1 MRKWMILLAAVLLG
15 CKQYVSATAGSLRAQ
30 VQSAYAQTLTHQYP
44 QAQPAV
50 AGLSN
55 EEFHQSFAEDYARPV
70 SSITEITEENGGLM
84 LKTDSGAS
92 ITAMKDG
99 TVAWAADVGWNYG
112 YGKMALV
119 QQEDCYLMYAH
130 CSQVAVKTGDTVKQ
144 GDKIGEAGDT
154 GHTEDGIR
162 VGVYRFPLEDV
173 ALVTGADGTVSAF
186 TVNGEVSGIG
196 ME

>member
-1 MRKWMILLAAVLLG
+1 MRKWMILLAAVLMLLAG
-15 CKQYVSATAGSLRAQ
+15 CGKE
-30 VQSAYAQTLTHQYP
+30 
-44 QAQPAV
+44 PAA

-55 EEFHQSFAEDYARPV
+55 EEFHQYFAEDYARPV

-84 LKTDSGAS
+84 LKTDLGAP

-99 TVAWAADVGWNYG
+99 TVVYANNNGWNYG
-112 YGKMALV
+112 YGRLVLV
-119 QQEDCYLMYAH
+119 QQEDCYLLYAH

-144 GDKIGEAGDT
+144 GDKLGEAGST
-154 GHTEDGIR
+154 GHTDNSVM
-162 VGVYRFPLEDV
+162 VGVYRFTLEEM

>member
-1 MRKWMILLAAVLLG
+1 MEW
-15 CKQYVSATAGSLRAQ
+15 
-30 VQSAYAQTLTHQYP
+30 
-44 QAQPAV
+44 
-50 AGLSN
+50 
-55 EEFHQSFAEDYARPV
+55 AE
-70 SSITEITEENGGLM
+70 
-84 LKTDSGAS
+84 
-92 ITAMKDG
+92 
-99 TVAWAADVGWNYG
+99 ADGWNYG
-112 YGKMALV
+112 YGRLALV
-119 QQEDCYLMYAH
+119 QQEDCYLLYAH
-130 CSQVAVKTGDTVKQ
+130 CSQVAVKTGATVKQ

>member
-1 MRKWMILLAAVLLG
+1 MKKRLILLAAALVLLLLAG
-15 CKQYVSATAGSLRAQ
+15 CGKE
-30 VQSAYAQTLTHQYP
+30 
-44 QAQPAV
+44 PAA
-50 AGLSN
+50 AGLSD
-55 EEFHQSFAEDYARPV
+55 EEFHRYFAEDYARPM
-70 SSITEITEENGGLM
+70 SSITEITEENGGWS

-99 TVAWAADVGWNYG
+99 TVVYANDNGWNYG
-112 YGKMALV
+112 YGRLVLV
-119 QQEDCYLMYAH
+119 QQEDCYLLYAH

-144 GDKIGEAGDT
+144 GDKLGEAGST
-154 GHTEDGIR
+154 GHTDNSIQL
-162 VGVYRFPLEDV
+162 GVYRFPLEDV

>member
-1 MRKWMILLAAVLLG
+1 MKKWMILLAAVLMLLAG
-15 CKQYVSATAGSLRAQ
+15 CGKE
-30 VQSAYAQTLTHQYP
+30 
-44 QAQPAV
+44 PAV

-55 EEFHQSFAEDYARPV
+55 EEFHQYFAEDYARPV
-70 SSITEITEENGGLM
+70 SNITEITEENGGWS

-119 QQEDCYLMYAH
+119 QQEELLSAV
-130 CSQVAVKTGDTVKQ
+130 CSLLPSGGKDRRHR
-144 GDKIGEAGDT
+144 EAGRQDRR
-154 GHTEDGIR
+154 GRQHRHTDNSVM

>member
-1 MRKWMILLAAVLLG
+1 MKKRLILLAAALVLLLLAG
-15 CKQYVSATAGSLRAQ
+15 CGKE
-30 VQSAYAQTLTHQYP
+30 
-44 QAQPAV
+44 PAA
-50 AGLSN
+50 AGLSD
-55 EEFHQSFAEDYARPV
+55 EEFHRYFAEDYARPM
-70 SSITEITEENGGLM
+70 SSITEITEENGGGG

-99 TVAWAADVGWNYG
+99 TVVYANDNGWNYG
-112 YGKMALV
+112 YGRLVLV
-119 QQEDCYLMYAH
+119 QQEDCYLLYAH

-144 GDKIGEAGDT
+144 GDKLGEAGST
-154 GHTEDGIR
+154 GHTDNSIQL
-162 VGVYRFPLEDV
+162 GVYRFPLEDV